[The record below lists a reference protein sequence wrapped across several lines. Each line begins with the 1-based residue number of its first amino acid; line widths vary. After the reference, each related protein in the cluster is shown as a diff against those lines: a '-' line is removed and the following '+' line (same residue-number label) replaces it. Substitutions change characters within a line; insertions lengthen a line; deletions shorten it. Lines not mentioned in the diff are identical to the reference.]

1 MVQITVIN
9 TDEDLYVHCC
19 KKEHDINAKQGV
31 GVTPEE
37 EGLLDIIKNLKVI
50 FGEKERLKLEMA
62 ELLKESSE
70 LETKNNAVN
79 LSSI

>member
-1 MVQITVIN
+1 MVQITDIN

-31 GVTPEE
+31 GVTHED
-37 EGLLDIIKNLKVI
+37 EGLLVIIKKIKAV

-62 ELLKESSE
+62 ELLKENRE
-70 LETKNNAVN
+70 LETKTT
-79 LSSI
+79 LSLIQTF